1 MSCASVSQTDLTS
14 ISTERSRADVEIT
27 GHCWNCGHDMI
38 HTRTAVSFFPRVVE
52 AFAKKPDGKVDHR
65 IWMVMYDAYQF
76 CRCRKCGAPSMFVDS
91 YWTKTTDVEEARVI
105 QNAIRTSGSCP
116 DYSTKRSSFPAFDK
130 TAFPAWT
137 QDLEEADMCLFWEVY
152 TAMAQG
158 LCTIAMMGVRAI
170 VDRYAN
176 KVVGDIGGFEKKLK
190 RLLELRLIN
199 EAQFDQLRI
208 VVDAGNAASHR
219 GISYTR
225 DHVRAS
231 LDVIES
237 ILVRE
242 RFGDAVEKLRHAT
255 PSRSGH

>member
-1 MSCASVSQTDLTS
+1 MSD
-14 ISTERSRADVEIT
+14 IDIT

-38 HTRTAVSFFPRVVE
+38 HTRAAVNFFPRVVE

-76 CRCRKCGAPSMFVDS
+76 CVCRKCSAPSMFVDS
-91 YWTKTTDVEEARVI
+91 YWAKTKEAEEARTI
-105 QNAIRTSGSCP
+105 QNAVRISGSCP
-116 DYSTKRSSFPAFDK
+116 DYSPRRYNFPAFGT

-137 QDLEEADMCLFWEVY
+137 HDLEESDMTLFWEIY

-176 KVVGDIGGFEKKLK
+176 KVVGDIGGFEKKLN
-190 RLLELRLIN
+190 RLQELGHISN
-199 EAQFDQLRI
+199 AQFEQLRI
-208 VVDAGNAASHR
+208 VVDAGSAASHR
-219 GISYTR
+219 GKSYTR

-231 LDVIES
+231 LDVVES

-242 RFGDAVEKLRHAT
+242 RFGVAVEKLRHAT
-255 PSRSGH
+255 PPRNSAQTTR